1 MAGVNYKIGADS
13 SAFKQGVS
21 EAQAS
26 LKTLDA
32 ALKVNEA
39 SFKAGGDAEVYMT
52 QKTQLLSDKMTKQK
66 QLVTQLQQGLKQMRE
81 SGVAPTSVEYQ
92 QLETRLLNA
101 QTAMLSTQSAIDG
114 LDEKQTKAAGSAGAL
129 TSAVNGISKK
139 ISLEQVISGIDSITG
154 ALETAGRAAKA
165 VGDKIWGNIVDA
177 AKLSDDYA
185 TMASTYGVDVETI
198 QKQVKVFDTM
208 ADTSIEA
215 FYKAKARISKAIS
228 SPSAEQLNYF
238 EMLGLASRETLTGKY
253 GEQTEQIN
261 WMVQNGEDAL
271 WEVGQRLKQAVESG
285 KINQDMADTIS
296 QAFFSRGF
304 QELNPLFDMG
314 KEAFQEAVDAQTAA
328 SEKAIE
334 NNAKFNDS
342 IDLLK
347 KDWETF
353 KIEIVGSITPALT
366 DATTSLSGL
375 INSFTE
381 YAKSEDGQ
389 KLLQSMGDAATA
401 LFKDLSEIDP
411 EAALEGFTGVFT
423 KLTSGL
429 EWLTTNSGSVVKA
442 MEVIVGGWA
451 ALELTGGALKVWQLV
466 QGISGLTAGAGAA
479 ATAGAAAG
487 ASWGGAFATA
497 VATAAPW
504 LIGLY
509 TLLNPSPGD
518 KDFDTLTDE
527 NGNLTEGGR
536 DAEARAKEMAEIS
549 NTVHLMTEEEAK
561 AAETRK
567 KEAQVIDLTWENI
580 SNTVKGWLGIPTGG
594 GGGSSAF
601 EPPYAVQWEE
611 GGAPGEALR
620 NHINSDDPINLPVK
634 ADVIDDAADLAA
646 EIGTVD
652 VPVRLVLSG
661 AGYGGSVGGGVFDL
675 MLDMFGRHA
684 NGLWSV
690 PFDNY
695 PALLHRGERVV
706 PAREVSSR
714 SYNSNLYVE
723 KMIMNNGTDA
733 QGLAAAMAA
742 AQRRRM
748 SGYGS

>member
-13 SAFKQGVS
+13 SAFKQGVK

-39 SFKAGGDAEVYMT
+39 SFKAGGDAQIYMQ
-52 QKTQLLSDKMTKQK
+52 QKTQLLSDKMAKQK
-66 QLVTQLQQGLKQMRE
+66 QMVTQLQQALRLMRE
-81 SGVAPTSVEYQ
+81 NGVSPTSVQYQ
-92 QLETRLLNA
+92 RLETRMLNA
-101 QTAMLSTQSAIDG
+101 QAAMLSTQSAIDG
-114 LDEKQTKAAGSAGAL
+114 LDEKQEKAAGSAGELAG
-129 TSAVNGISKK
+129 AVNGIGKK
-139 ISLEQVISGIDSITG
+139 LSLDQVISGIDSVTG
-154 ALETAGRAAKA
+154 ALETAGRVAKA
-165 VGDKIWGNIVDA
+165 VGDKIWDVIMDSA
-177 AKLSDDYA
+177 RLSDDYA
-185 TMASTYGVDVETI
+185 TMASRYGVDVETI
-198 QKQVKVFDTM
+198 QKQVKIFDTM

-228 SPSAEQLNYF
+228 NPSAEQLDYF
-238 EMLGLASRETLTGKY
+238 EMLGLVSRETATGKY
-253 GEQTEQIN
+253 GEQTEQID
-261 WMVQNGEDAL
+261 WMVKNGEDAL
-271 WEVGQRLKQAVESG
+271 WEVGKRLKQAVESG

-314 KEAFQEAVDAQTAA
+314 KEAFQAAVDAQTAA

-342 IDLLK
+342 IELLK

-381 YAKSEDGQ
+381 YAKSDEG
-389 KLLQSMGDAATA
+389 KELLRGLGKAAEA
-401 LFKDLSEIDP
+401 LFKDLSEIEP
-411 EAALEGFTGVFT
+411 EKAIEGLTGVFE
-423 KLTSGL
+423 KLTGGL
-429 EWLTTNSGSVVKA
+429 QWLVENSESVIGALKA
-442 MEVIVGGWA
+442 IVAGWA
-451 ALELTGGALKVWQLV
+451 GLTLTGGALQVLQLV
-466 QGISGLTAGAGAA
+466 NGLKSLAGGSMVSNAIEGITTWGSNILTNATNWIGGALNGAA
-479 ATAGAAAG
+479 IGDWFLNGTRVGQETRNTGDFFGAIKTA
-487 ASWGGAFATA
+487 SEEK
-497 VATAAPW
+497 
-504 LIGLY
+504 I
-509 TLLNPSPGD
+509 
-518 KDFDTLTDE
+518 
-527 NGNLTEGGR
+527 
-536 DAEARAKEMAEIS
+536 AEIKQ
-549 NTVHLMTEEEAK
+549 N
-561 AAETRK
+561 AATFWDDW
-567 KEAQVIDLTWENI
+567 AGL
-580 SNTVKGWLGIPTGG
+580 LGLNSGG
-594 GGGSSAF
+594 GGVSSF

-611 GGAPGEALR
+611 GGAPWEVIK
-620 NHINSDDPINLPVK
+620 NHMNGDDPINLPVK
-634 ADVIDDAADLAA
+634 ADVIDDAEDLAE

-661 AGYGGSVGGGVFDL
+661 AGYGGSTGGGTFDL
-675 MLDMFGRHA
+675 LTNLMGGLFGYHA
-684 NGLWSV
+684 NGLFSV

-742 AQRRRM
+742 AQRRM
-748 SGYGS
+748 MDGYGS